1 MPRKTSDD
9 CVFCR
14 IVRRE
19 VPAEIFFEDE
29 CCLGFLDIRP
39 LKPGHALLIPKDHYE
54 TIKEMPDQVLGA
66 LFHDGKVLAEAVE
79 VAFGADGSFSGYNT
93 TVSQSVPHF
102 HLHVVPRMF
111 KDKLFSG
118 GRWIR
123 KPYKDPDE
131 AARLRA
137 RLRDAMDEL
146 IAANGDRP

>member
-1 MPRKTSDD
+1 MTRNKTDE

-14 IVRRE
+14 IARRE

-39 LKPGHALLIPKDHYE
+39 LKPGHALLIPKTHVE
-54 TIKEMPDQVLGA
+54 TIKEMPDELLGS
-66 LFHDGKVLAEAVE
+66 LFHDAKLLAAAVE
-79 VAFGADGSFSGYNT
+79 IAFDADGSFSGYNT

-102 HLHVVPRMF
+102 HLHVVPRTF

-123 KPYKDPDE
+123 HPYKDPAE
-131 AARLRA
+131 AGHLCAKLRA
-137 RLRDAMDEL
+137 AMDEL
-146 IAANGDRP
+146 ARQPR

>member
-1 MPRKTSDD
+1 MSKTDHTD

-14 IVRRE
+14 IARRE

-39 LKPGHALLIPKDHYE
+39 LKPGHALLIPKTHYE
-54 TIKEMPDQVLGA
+54 TIKEMPDELIGSI
-66 LFHDGKVLAEAVE
+66 FHDAKLLAEAVE
-79 VAFGADGSFSGYNT
+79 IAFEADGSFSGYNT

-102 HLHVVPRMF
+102 HLHVVPRTF

-123 KPYKDPDE
+123 QPYKDPEE
-131 AARLRA
+131 AGRLRA
-137 RLRDAMDEL
+137 KLQTAMDEL
-146 IAANGDRP
+146 TTRESR

>member
-1 MPRKTSDD
+1 MSAKPTED

-39 LKPGHALLIPKDHYE
+39 LKPGHALLIPKPHYE
-54 TIKEMPDQVLGA
+54 TIKEMPDKLLGT
-66 LFHDGKVLAEAVE
+66 LFHDAKLLASAVE
-79 VAFGADGSFSGYNT
+79 TAFDADGSFSGYNT

-102 HLHVVPRMF
+102 HLHVVPRTF

-123 KPYKDPDE
+123 KPYQDPE
-131 AARLRA
+131 EPGQLRA
-137 RLRDAMDEL
+137 RLQTAMNEL
-146 IAANGDRP
+146 TGHSR